1 MKKTLE
7 QILAENADE
16 IIRQA
21 EAINRAIK
29 ASQKMGV
36 VWPELEPNRADYKL
50 VPATDCRGCAFY
62 IDEECTEN
70 YNPEFD
76 CTGLDGGYNVIFVKV
91 ESTETKK

>member
-7 QILAENADE
+7 QILAEARE
-16 IIRQA
+16 QA
-21 EAINRAIK
+21 EKTVSVIDKLIADSKEA
-29 ASQKMGV
+29 GV
-36 VWPELEPNRADYKL
+36 IWPELEPNRADYKL

-76 CTGLDGGYNVIFVKV
+76 CTGLDGGYNGIFVKV
-91 ESTETKK
+91 ESTE